1 MDIDLQNALL
11 IVTSVVTAA
20 SIVLKTV
27 APLTKT
33 KKDDKV
39 LKVLNKVLRV
49 LSLHTSDSSKKRK

>member
-27 APLTKT
+27 APLTET

-39 LKVLNKVLRV
+39 LKILNKVLKV
-49 LSLHTSDSSKKRK
+49 LSLHTSGSSKKRK